1 MLTKI
6 ARIPTVYKY
15 TSYRYKYMNL
25 QDLLQNN
32 NKTGFLVRANEEGDR
47 DIKRRED
54 FLKLFRN

>member
-1 MLTKI
+1 
-6 ARIPTVYKY
+6 
-15 TSYRYKYMNL
+15 MNL